1 MPCGKEFLTLLL
13 FTKGSDFMA
22 FDRIDRVSEEVKR
35 ELASIIRDLK
45 DPRLPQM
52 ISVVNVNVTK
62 DFKFAKAY
70 ISIMGTD
77 EEKAAGIEALKS
89 AAGFIR
95 REIGHRIKLRFTPQF
110 SFVLD
115 TTIEYGAHIS
125 KVLADIERKDSNADK
140 NSDNA

>member
-1 MPCGKEFLTLLL
+1 
-13 FTKGSDFMA
+13 MA

-45 DPRLPQM
+45 DPRLPSM

-70 ISIMGTD
+70 ISIMGTE
-77 EEKAAGIEALKS
+77 EEKSAGIEALKS

-125 KVLADIERKDSNADK
+125 KVHADIERKDKDADK
-140 NSDNA
+140 NSENA

>member
-1 MPCGKEFLTLLL
+1 
-13 FTKGSDFMA
+13 MA

-52 ISVVNVNVTK
+52 ISVVNVNGTK